1 MLSSEEIE
9 EWRRKVQKN
18 RYLLIDA
25 PEEIKNNPDI
35 ILDIAK
41 SDKCVRTFGSG
52 LKYASDELMSNP
64 EFAMKLVS
72 IAGWTLSYLP
82 KFADNQEIVME
93 AMKHE
98 EFRLVSMSKDLQQN
112 PEVIVNKIE
121 KKEDLVKVLNN
132 IKNDWES
139 TNDYYEHGWEAVMT
153 EEDLYWEGWPRP
165 KELDYFPKWEEALNK
180 KLDLVNDKLKKQS
193 DITEKISQTKTI
205 VTHFGDD
212 LDNKASVYALEKF
225 AKENGVL
232 EVGENLTVERVPA
245 GKIKEG
251 YLNVDTG
258 GHKGSRFGDDTL
270 VIDGNP
276 AEGINSAV
284 AEISNLGIYV
294 PKQIVELA
302 DVVPNKVSPLESRT
316 ALSLIRSASGEQI
329 FEIAEAGLLDKE
341 LTDEQLEK
349 YGLVQAHEKQQE
361 IIDNAVEKVNKYSTE
376 LANGEK
382 VVIAPEQIL
391 AGAQVAYELGAN
403 YYASIQAHKS
413 GNGSTFAVTS
423 KPGVQL
429 PEEVKQFGQEL
440 VEKYQDPTDGTSG
453 VFLNP
458 NGQMLV
464 AGGMK
469 NPDFSVEY
477 TPEELMEKLNSMF
490 KTYEINSLKDTGYT
504 PEQILQALS
513 LRKED
518 LEQILAET
526 NEGMEKQNPK
536 NIDNNKQEGQ
546 TQGEE

>member
-1 MLSSEEIE
+1 MNYPVIVSNVIEEIAE
-9 EWRRKVQKN
+9 GYIGNGELKKEGNQYTKRQIQKIN
-18 RYLLIDA
+18 ELL
-25 PEEIKNNPDI
+25 
-35 ILDIAK
+35 
-41 SDKCVRTFGSG
+41 
-52 LKYASDELMSNP
+52 
-64 EFAMKLVS
+64 
-72 IAGWTLSYLP
+72 
-82 KFADNQEIVME
+82 
-93 AMKHE
+93 
-98 EFRLVSMSKDLQQN
+98 
-112 PEVIVNKIE
+112 E
-121 KKEDLVKVLNN
+121 KKHAKEKN
-132 IKNDWES
+132 IDKI
-139 TNDYYEHGWEAVMT
+139 M
-153 EEDLYWEGWPRP
+153 
-165 KELDYFPKWEEALNK
+165 KE
-180 KLDLVNDKLKKQS
+180 
-193 DITEKISQTKTI
+193 ISKTKTV

-225 AKENGVL
+225 AKEYGVL
-232 EVGENLTVERVPA
+232 EEGEHLTVERVPA
-245 GKIKEG
+245 GKIKQG

-258 GHKGSRFGDDTL
+258 GHKGSRFDDDTL
-270 VIDGNP
+270 IIDGNP
-276 AEGINSAV
+276 AKGINSAA
-284 AEISNLGIYV
+284 AEISKLGIYV
-294 PKQIVELA
+294 PEQIVELA

-403 YYASIQAHKS
+403 YYASIQDHKS

-429 PEEVKQFGQEL
+429 PEEVKQFGREL
-440 VEKYQDPTDGTSG
+440 VEKYKDPTDGTSG

-477 TPEELMEKLNSMF
+477 TSEELIGKLNSMF

-504 PEQILQALS
+504 PEQISQALN
-513 LRKED
+513 LRKDD
-518 LEQILAET
+518 LEQILTET
-526 NEGMEKQNPK
+526 NERMEKQNQK
-536 NIDNNKQEGQ
+536 DIDNNKQEGQ
-546 TQGEE
+546 TQSDE